1 MLTKSAFHRKK
12 MYFIVYSRKIILYL
26 NPQISCLTVKK
37 TETTSSDIFCAAF
50 GHNYVRQGSKLT
62 CKACNQITSENT
74 IENISGAPK
83 NNEVMTFL
91 RFLLTKTSTL
101 TKTAFS

>member
-1 MLTKSAFHRKK
+1 
-12 MYFIVYSRKIILYL
+12 MYFIVHLRKIIVYL
-26 NPQISCLTVKK
+26 SPQISCLTVKK
-37 TETTSSDIFCAAF
+37 TESTSSDIFCAAF

-62 CKACNQITSENT
+62 CKVCHQSTSKTT
-74 IENISGAPK
+74 IENLSGAPK